1 MIPIFV
7 VSMPNSA
14 RRLSM
19 TSKLKDMEF
28 EYLDAIVG
36 KFFLNEIDQINNT
49 EWVKNRYKR
58 NLTAGEFGCSESH
71 KKIYKK
77 IIELKIPWVII
88 LEDDVD
94 FSINF
99 QKIINNNIEDFNPE
113 NIYIFGCQEG
123 LDSSRYIVLSEN
135 KNLDLGEIKFRKCL
149 SSDRYIYR
157 TAAYLISSKVAENI
171 ISFTKNKYCLADDW
185 DVFHKE
191 NIYKSIYL
199 SNFVS
204 HPEDLNNQST
214 IEKDRSLNSNL
225 SFNKFNNVQEFLKKI
240 KTFTRKI
247 IIRRFYD

>member
-7 VSMPNSA
+7 VSMPNSP

-36 KFFLNEIDQINNT
+36 KSFLNEIGQINNT

-71 KKIYKK
+71 KEIYKK
-77 IIELKIPWVII
+77 IIEHKIPWAII

-99 QKIINNNIEDFNPE
+99 QKIINSNIEDFNPE
-113 NIYIFGCQEG
+113 SIYIFGCQEG
-123 LDSSRYIVLSEN
+123 LGSSRYIVLSKN
-135 KNLDLGEIKFRKCL
+135 TNLDLGEIKFRKCL
-149 SSDRYIYR
+149 SSDKYVYR
-157 TAAYLISSKVAENI
+157 TAAYLISSQVAKNI
-171 ISFTKNKYCLADDW
+171 ISFTKNHYCLADDW
-185 DVFHKE
+185 DIFHKKDLY
-191 NIYKSIYL
+191 NSIYL
-199 SNFVS
+199 SDFVS

-214 IEKDRSLNSNL
+214 IEKDRSLNANL
-225 SFNKFNNVQEFLKKI
+225 SFNKFHNMQEFLKKI
-240 KTFTRKI
+240 KIFFRKI
-247 IIRRFYD
+247 IIRKCYD